1 MMKSLTGKC
10 ISNQIVIAPLFFVK
24 KAAVG
29 SIIMEETAEDACERL
44 ISARKRAVS
53 FCHELI
59 EKAKAEKNR
68 EAESIFTAQ
77 ELLLTDEIFEAAILK
92 GIREKHLSPE
102 MSVVAAG
109 EEMKETL
116 CSSEDEVIS
125 AKTADMKDVVSYYLE
140 ALGVYETMRYPNI
153 EKTVIVMARE
163 LTPAETM
170 RLPKDYVAGFV
181 TQIGSAVS
189 HVSILAQS
197 LDIPALYGVEV
208 SDSYDGKLAILD
220 GEQKILIVDPD
231 EKTLFFYRSL
241 KEKRRISV
249 KKKSE
254 DMLERPWKCYANIS
268 GAEEACAAFA
278 NGAEGIGLY
287 RSECLFLGRENMPT
301 EEEQFSVYKQI
312 LEIAGNREVVI
323 RVLDIGSDKK
333 CPYLMMDNEKNPAL
347 GVRGIRYLLSAP
359 EVLRTQLK
367 ALYRASEYGNLSI
380 LFPMITTLEE
390 VKAAKAFCNEL
401 SGNVRIGMMIETPAA
416 ALITKE
422 IAAECDFISI
432 GTNDLLQ
439 YMMAVDR
446 ESDLA
451 DSLLTFNH
459 PAVNRILEHIVSAA
473 HAAECEVCI
482 CGELAAE
489 ELMEPFFRAWKVDVL
504 SMAWKEKRE

>member
-109 EEMKETL
+109 EEIKETL

-153 EKTVIVMARE
+153 GKTVIVMARE
-163 LTPAETM
+163 LTPADTM

-189 HVSILAQS
+189 HVSILAKS

-231 EKTLFFYRSL
+231 EKTLLFYRS
-241 KEKRRISV
+241 
-249 KKKSE
+249 
-254 DMLERPWKCYANIS
+254 
-268 GAEEACAAFA
+268 
-278 NGAEGIGLY
+278 
-287 RSECLFLGRENMPT
+287 GRW
-301 EEEQFSVYKQI
+301 FS
-312 LEIAGNREVVI
+312 
-323 RVLDIGSDKK
+323 
-333 CPYLMMDNEKNPAL
+333 
-347 GVRGIRYLLSAP
+347 
-359 EVLRTQLK
+359 
-367 ALYRASEYGNLSI
+367 
-380 LFPMITTLEE
+380 
-390 VKAAKAFCNEL
+390 
-401 SGNVRIGMMIETPAA
+401 
-416 ALITKE
+416 
-422 IAAECDFISI
+422 
-432 GTNDLLQ
+432 
-439 YMMAVDR
+439 
-446 ESDLA
+446 
-451 DSLLTFNH
+451 SLLYCV
-459 PAVNRILEHIVSAA
+459 PAPAGGR
-473 HAAECEVCI
+473 
-482 CGELAAE
+482 
-489 ELMEPFFRAWKVDVL
+489 
-504 SMAWKEKRE
+504 KRQSRW